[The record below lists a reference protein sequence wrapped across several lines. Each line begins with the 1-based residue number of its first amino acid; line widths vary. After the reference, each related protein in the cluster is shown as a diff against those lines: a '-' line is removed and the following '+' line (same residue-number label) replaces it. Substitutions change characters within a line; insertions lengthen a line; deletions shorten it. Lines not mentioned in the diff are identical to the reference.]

1 LQALSIALL
10 FAAAALVAANGTV
23 NVNVPNPHAVV
34 NSVSESVSALHK
46 SLSAAANVDL
56 SKCECAKK
64 CDDKKQEYCKTTTEM
79 VEECADVE
87 TTKDFIECKTK
98 CFTADNVIEVNVPT
112 IDLNNKGSEY
122 PAAAA
127 ACRYAFLLCMLHLLC
142 CKCLLCLHAAARAY
156 SVLLFS

>member
-23 NVNVPNPHAVV
+23 DITVPNPHAAV
-34 NSVSESVSALHK
+34 NSVSASISELHK
-46 SLSAAANVDL
+46 SLQAAQKIDL
-56 SKCECAKK
+56 SKCTCEKK

-122 PAAAA
+122 LAGTCLQTAAV
-127 ACRYAFLLCMLHLLC
+127 
-142 CKCLLCLHAAARAY
+142 HAK
-156 SVLLFS
+156 